1 MDKLQWDLR
10 QLCKRNRDGS
20 FSTQAARQRILDLA
34 ARELAELGYVDMRA
48 QSLKPK
54 HVEALVGHWQGKG
67 LSVSTVKN
75 RLAGLRWWAEKVGK
89 PSVVPADNER
99 LGVPDRVY
107 ASSTGKQLALDVDK
121 LVAIEDERVKLSL
134 LLQAEFGL
142 RREESIKFQPG
153 YAIRG
158 DTLHLKPAWT
168 KGGRAREI
176 PVRTENQRWVL
187 EQVKNLAG
195 KGSLIPPDL
204 TYVQQ
209 LKIYEAALWKAGISR
224 AHGLRHTYAQRR
236 YEELTGWKAPHA
248 GGPKAAELTPEQKAR
263 DRAARLAVSEE
274 LGHGREEIT
283 AVYLG
288 R

>member
-20 FSTQAARQRILDLA
+20 FSTQAARERILDLA
-34 ARELAELGYVDMRA
+34 ARELAELGYKDMRA

-54 HVEALVGHWQGKG
+54 HVEALVNHWLGKR
-67 LSVSTVKN
+67 LSASTVKN

-107 ASSTGKQLALDVDK
+107 TSSGGKQLALDADR
-121 LVAIEDERVKLSL
+121 LVTIEDERVKLSL

-153 YAIRG
+153 YAVRG

-168 KGGRAREI
+168 KGGLARTVPI
-176 PVRTENQRWVL
+176 RTDNQRWVL
-187 EQVKNLAG
+187 EQVKSLAG
-195 KGSLIPPDL
+195 KGSMIPPEL
-204 TYVQQ
+204 TYVQH
-209 LKIYEAALWKAGISR
+209 LKIYEAALQKAGISK
-224 AHGLRHTYAQRR
+224 AHGLRHAYAQRR

-248 GGPKAAELTPEQKAR
+248 GGPKSAELSPGQKIA
-263 DRAARLAVSEE
+263 DRQARLLVSAE

>member
-20 FSTQAARQRILDLA
+20 FSTQAARERILDLA
-34 ARELAELGYVDMRA
+34 ARELAALGYVDMRA

-107 ASSTGKQLALDVDK
+107 VGSSGKQLALDVDK

-187 EQVKNLAG
+187 EQVKSLAG
-195 KGSLIPPDL
+195 KGSLIPPEL
-204 TYVQQ
+204 TYVRQ
-209 LKIYEAALWKAGISR
+209 LKIYEAALGKAGISR
-224 AHGLRHTYAQRR
+224 AHGLRHAYAQRR

-263 DRAARLAVSEE
+263 DRAARLAISEE

>member
-1 MDKLQWDLR
+1 MDKLQWDLM

-20 FSTQAARQRILDLA
+20 FSTRAARERILDLA
-34 ARELAELGYVDMRA
+34 ARELAALGYVDMRA
-48 QSLKPK
+48 RSLKPK

-107 ASSTGKQLALDVDK
+107 AGSSGKQLALDVDK

-158 DTLHLKPAWT
+158 DTLHLKPSWT
-168 KGGRAREI
+168 KGGRARTI
-176 PVRTENQRWVL
+176 PVRTEDQRWVL
-187 EQVKNLAG
+187 EQVKSLAG
-195 KGSLIPPDL
+195 KGSLIPPER
-204 TYVQQ
+204 TYVEH
-209 LKIYEAALWKAGISR
+209 LKIYESALQKAGISR
-224 AHGLRHTYAQRR
+224 AHGLRHAYAQRR

-248 GGPKAAELTPEQKAR
+248 GGPKAADLTPEQKIL
-263 DRAARLAVSEE
+263 DREARLAVSAE